1 MASVGGKLMARQS
14 NTSMPGATPNGS
26 ICSELRRLSFPWA
39 NRRKVCRL
47 GSRFRHGHGKKSWY
61 CHSRQNYKHSAV
73 SGGRRSLSK
82 DFRRCRVRHALSN
95 YQAAKDL
102 NREERKENA
111 KPAKRPHSL
120 TRYPN
125 SIFILFSAVLQLTTL
140 LR

>member
-1 MASVGGKLMARQS
+1 MVQSARNSGGCRSRGPVAGRFADWGPDFGTAMGRRVGIVSRGRIR
-14 NTSMPGATPNGS
+14 NTVRCLA
-26 ICSELRRLSFPWA
+26 
-39 NRRKVCRL
+39 
-47 GSRFRHGHGKKSWY
+47 
-61 CHSRQNYKHSAV
+61 
-73 SGGRRSLSK
+73 GRRSLSK
-82 DFRRCRVRHALSN
+82 DFRRCRVRHALWN